1 MHSFIYCSSL
11 RCLNYY
17 FLYMLCGGL
26 SSTSYEAINPQMY
39 TMHNRTTNTFLIY
52 CLFYLHNLSIPKI
65 YTDIKSHYYMVRT
78 NPNLHI
84 FHKSCSVKYI
94 SLYTYRVSK
103 RQSNI
108 DFWPHWWIIEAEL
121 PSSLQIFTLITFLLV
136 SINKQCLSFRV
147 HFPVF
152 LFSSSNG

>member
-1 MHSFIYCSSL
+1 
-11 RCLNYY
+11 
-17 FLYMLCGGL
+17 MLCGGL
-26 SSTSYEAINPQMY
+26 SSTSHEATNPQMY
-39 TMHNRTTNTFLIY
+39 TMHNRTTYTFFIFCLF

-65 YTDIKSHYYMVRT
+65 YTDIKSLYYIART

-94 SLYTYRVSK
+94 SLYTCRVSK

-108 DFWPHWWIIEAEL
+108 DFRPHWWIIEAKL
-121 PSSLQIFTLITFLLV
+121 PSSLQIFTLITFLMV